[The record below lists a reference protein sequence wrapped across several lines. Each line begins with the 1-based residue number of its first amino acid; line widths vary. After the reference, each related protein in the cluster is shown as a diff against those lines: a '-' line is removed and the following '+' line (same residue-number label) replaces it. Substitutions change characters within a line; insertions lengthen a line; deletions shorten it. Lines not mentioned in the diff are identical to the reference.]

1 MAEAGLPDDFPIAWR
16 TAPVRRR
23 DPIVVHDAK
32 TAFVQALARAL
43 GITAPVTSP
52 TYAIARV
59 YEGPVRL
66 HHLDVYRLGD
76 ADELMDLDLPAMVE
90 EEAVTLIEWGD
101 LILPAL
107 PTDLLEVRITL
118 GEADDDRRLC
128 VAYRHGRQREKV
140 HAGRASPTGGQ
151 GRQRCQFPVTD

>member
-1 MAEAGLPDDFPIAWR
+1 MLTHTAANLSATQRAAQALAALLEPRDLVVLSGDLGAG
-16 TAPVRRR
+16 
-23 DPIVVHDAK
+23 K

-90 EEAVTLIEWGD
+90 EEAVTLIEWGERFGD
-101 LILPAL
+101 DLPAPWL
-107 PTDLLEVRITL
+107 WIRLDHDD
-118 GEADDDRRLC
+118 ADFDRRILTFED
-128 VAYRHGRQREKV
+128 V
-140 HAGRASPTGGQ
+140 GGAWTA
-151 GRQRCQFPVTD
+151 RLPRLATLLAAPEA

>member
-1 MAEAGLPDDFPIAWR
+1 MLTHTAANLSATQRAAQALAALLEPRDLVVLSGDLGAG
-16 TAPVRRR
+16 
-23 DPIVVHDAK
+23 K

-52 TYAIARV
+52 AYAIARV

-90 EEAVTLIEWGD
+90 EEAVTLIEQESASATTSPPPGCGS
-101 LILPAL
+101 ASTTTTRTS
-107 PTDLLEVRITL
+107 TD
-118 GEADDDRRLC
+118 G
-128 VAYRHGRQREKV
+128 
-140 HAGRASPTGGQ
+140 S
-151 GRQRCQFPVTD
+151 